1 MNGMAILGGLVVT
14 FLVLKASLDIP
25 VHLGLLFVDS
35 PNGKGGLTGAQVS
48 LGDILF
54 LMTAIGASLYAV
66 IQLFVWGRT
75 PNEVAENIPAISVVP
90 GVLCCAGIGLTTCYF
105 THLFQIPIMF
115 AVLIG
120 AVFGVLIL
128 LWMKDNFV
136 RKHTAVEV

>member
-1 MNGMAILGGLVVT
+1 MAILGGLVAT

-25 VHLGLLFVDS
+25 VHLGLVFADY
-35 PNGKGGLTGAQVS
+35 PDGKGGLTGMQVS
-48 LGDILF
+48 LEDILF
-54 LMTAIGASLYAV
+54 LIAAIAASVYAV

-75 PNEVAENIPAISVVP
+75 RHEVVENVPAISVVP

-105 THLFQIPIMF
+105 THLFQIPIVF

-128 LWMKDNFV
+128 LWMKKNFDKV
-136 RKHTAVEV
+136 PASIEV